1 MTVIRVIL
9 AKEFLSWKLMAT
21 LMSYPMKFA
30 VKSIETAL
38 NPGLPAPAIV
48 LGDYQSLTEYKLK
61 FYLGKA
67 AG

>member
-1 MTVIRVIL
+1 
-9 AKEFLSWKLMAT
+9 MAT